1 MIKVQNLIKKYGDTY
16 AVDDVSFSIK
26 QGEIVGFLGPN
37 GAGKTT
43 TMNILTGYLS
53 PTMGKVLIDGIDI
66 MEKPIEAK
74 RNIGFLPET
83 PPLYTD
89 MTVYEF
95 LCFVYELKCCDLNKE
110 KHLNEVISTVKIND
124 VKDRLIRNLSK
135 GYKQRVGIA
144 SAIIGNPKII
154 ILDEPTVGL
163 DPQQIIEI
171 RNLIRILGKSHTVI
185 LSSHLLNEVQ
195 AVCTR
200 ILIINQGR
208 IIADEKASNLLGSLG
223 QSTKIKVKVS
233 GPQKEVY
240 SILNSLP
247 GVTKITE
254 SGIKEGDSFTFL
266 VESKSGIDIR
276 KPMFNALAK
285 KNFPIM
291 GLENTEGELEDVF
304 VKLIDS
310 DKRR

>member
-208 IIADEKASNLLGSLG
+208 IIADEKAANLLGSLG